1 MNGIG
6 GQLRGGKV
14 IEKEA
19 VSHVLVAGLTTG
31 GGVESWEPCL
41 QCACKKESVQ
51 KNNEGCC
58 SSTNFILRMS
68 TNFG

>member
-31 GGVESWEPCL
+31 GGCWELGAMLAVRL
-41 QCACKKESVQ
+41 QERISAKE
-51 KNNEGCC
+51 
-58 SSTNFILRMS
+58 
-68 TNFG
+68 